1 MNTDHVTVAPYP
13 MVEERQWVVTQIH
26 TKQIKPTF
34 NKLFTWKRTE
44 AKQTELIEI
53 EGPSQRETKMFVPP
67 LTHEKY
73 WVFYQ

>member
-1 MNTDHVTVAPYP
+1 MNADHVTVAPYP
-13 MVEERQWVVTQIH
+13 MVIERQWVVTQIH
-26 TKQIKPTF
+26 TKRIKPTF

-44 AKQTELIEI
+44 TKQIELIGI
-53 EGPSQRETKMFVPP
+53 EGPSQRETKP